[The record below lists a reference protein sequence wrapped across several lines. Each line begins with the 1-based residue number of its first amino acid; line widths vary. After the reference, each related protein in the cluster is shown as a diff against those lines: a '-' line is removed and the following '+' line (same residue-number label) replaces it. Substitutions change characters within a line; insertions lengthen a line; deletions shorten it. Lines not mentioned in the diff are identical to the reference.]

1 MPRFA
6 EIAAALYATWR
17 LAHLDTAG
25 FSHFDVSVD
34 GAYKSFF
41 AAVVVAPGYAL
52 LLLLSFAG
60 VRFSASGLEI
70 FLMAFGGYVLLWT
83 IFPLAA
89 FYLLRGL
96 AMEDRFRPM
105 LVGYNWAQCLVV
117 YAFLPLAA
125 LAASGTIPGIG
136 AIVTIVQFV
145 LAPAY
150 VWFVMRTALKGNG
163 QVAFGLLLLSLAIEI
178 VVMVFIQ
185 GRLGPM
191 PG

>member
-1 MPRFA
+1 MPSFA

-17 LAHLDTAG
+17 LAHLDTSG

-41 AAVVVAPGYAL
+41 AAIVVAPGYAL

-60 VRFSASGLEI
+60 ARFSASGLEI
-70 FLMAFGGYVLLWT
+70 LLMALGGYVLLWT

-96 AMEDRFRPM
+96 SMEDRFRPL
-105 LVGYNWAQCLVV
+105 LVGYNWSQCLVV
-117 YAFLPLAA
+117 YAFLPLAG
-125 LAASGTIPGIG
+125 LAASGAIPGIG
-136 AIVTIVQFV
+136 MIVTLVQFG

-163 QVAFGLLLLSLAIEI
+163 QIAFGLLMLSLTIEI
-178 VVMVFIQ
+178 VVMVFVR
-185 GRLGPM
+185 GSLGPL